1 MEGRKEGG
9 QRQRGKNIK
18 LGGQGVGQDVE
29 VVGRKNKIVK
39 IQKKIKLKKNNL
51 SALLILK

>member
-39 IQKKIKLKKNNL
+39 IQKKNLKKNNL